1 MTKCLMIQGTAS
13 NAGKSLI
20 VAALCRIYTK
30 RGYKVAPFK
39 SQNMSLNSYTT
50 KENKEIAIAQVLQA
64 KAANIEPTVDMNPIL
79 LKPKGE
85 SCSQVIIQ
93 GEAVGNKDF
102 FRQYD
107 KTKATKKDIEN
118 NLMDDE
124 DYRIIAKQAVIDS
137 LNNLKKD
144 YDIIIMEGAGSPAE
158 INLREGDLANMGAA
172 EIADANVLLVGDI
185 DKGGVFAS
193 IAGTFLLLDDADR
206 SRFKGVI
213 INKRFKGVIINKF
226 RGKQELLCSGIER
239 LEEIIKVPV
248 LGIVPYAENLQ
259 LPEEDSASLKEHD
272 WTKEFEDGDNH
283 IIIGVIKLPK
293 IANFTD
299 IDPFEVE
306 DDVEVRMIEVHNY
319 QEKIKDVDAIILPG
333 TRNSTEDILEL
344 EKTGLANKIRELSK
358 EKQIPIIGICGG
370 YQILGNKI
378 YDKDHK
384 ESKLDEIEGL
394 GLLDIE
400 SEFIRESKIVKQSL
414 AKIEID
420 TNNPNNNSDKN
431 GMFHEIFSKINGE
444 EVTGYELHEGTTNL
458 ISAKPLFK
466 IEKGIGNND
475 NDQFDG
481 AYNENVFG
489 TYFHGIFNNYNLR
502 REFLNYIRE
511 NKGLK
516 IQTGED
522 PFETSVENSLEKL
535 ANIVE
540 EALDM
545 DYIDSLIFEE

>member
-64 KAANIEPTVDMNPIL
+64 KAANIDPTVDMNPIL
-79 LKPKGE
+79 LKPKGD

-118 NLMDDE
+118 DLIDDE
-124 DYRIIAKQAVIDS
+124 DYRKIAKEAVIDS
-137 LNNLKKD
+137 LNNLKEE

-213 INKRFKGVIINKF
+213 INKF
-226 RGKQELLCSGIER
+226 RGKEELLYSGIER
-239 LEEIIKVPV
+239 LEELIKVPV

-272 WTKEFEDGDNH
+272 WAKEFENDDDH

-299 IDPFEVE
+299 IDPFDTEE
-306 DDVEVRMIEVHNY
+306 DVEVRMIEVHNY
-319 QEKIKDVDAIILPG
+319 KDKIQNVDALILPG
-333 TRNSTEDILEL
+333 TRNSTEDMAEL
-344 EKTGLANKIRELSK
+344 EKSGLADKIRELSYK
-358 EKQIPIIGICGG
+358 SKIPIIGICGG

-378 YDKDHK
+378 HDKDHK
-384 ESKLDEIEGL
+384 ESKFDEIEGL

-400 SEFIRESKIVKQSL
+400 SEFIREGKIVKQSL
-414 AKIEID
+414 ATIELNEESSSENDIFY
-420 TNNPNNNSDKN
+420 K
-431 GMFHEIFSKINGE
+431 IFSKIEGE
-444 EVTGYELHEGTTNL
+444 KVTGYELHEGTTNL
-458 ISAKPLFK
+458 INANPIFR

-475 NDQFDG
+475 KDQFDG
-481 AYNENVFG
+481 AYNENIFG
-489 TYFHGIFNNYNLR
+489 TYFHGIFNNYNIR
-502 REFLNYIRE
+502 RELLNYLRE
-511 NKGLK
+511 RKGLELK
-516 IQTGED
+516 TGED
-522 PFETSVENSLEKL
+522 PYETSVENSLEKL

-540 EALDM
+540 ESLDM
-545 DYIDSLIFEE
+545 NYIDNLIFD

>member
-1 MTKCLMIQGTAS
+1 MKLIYKDLGKIMTKCLMIQGTAS

-102 FRQYD
+102 FRKYD
-107 KTKATKKDIEN
+107 KTKATQKDIDN
-118 NLMDDE
+118 GLMDDE
-124 DYRIIAKQAVIDS
+124 DYRIIAKEAVIDS
-137 LNNLKKD
+137 LNNLKRD

-172 EIADANVLLVGDI
+172 EIADANVILVGDI

-193 IAGTFLLLDDADR
+193 IAGTFLLLDDEDR
-206 SRFKGVI
+206 S
-213 INKRFKGVIINKF
+213 RFKGVIINKF

-272 WTKEFEDGDNH
+272 WTKEFKEGDNH
-283 IIIGVIKLPK
+283 IIIGVVKLPK

-299 IDPFEVE
+299 IDPFDSE
-306 DDVEVRMIEVHNY
+306 DDVEVRMIDVYNY
-319 QEKIKDVDAIILPG
+319 HEKIKDIDALILPG
-333 TRNSTEDILEL
+333 TRNSTEDMLEL
-344 EKTGLANKIRELSK
+344 EKSGLADKIRELSK
-358 EKQIPIIGICGG
+358 ENGIPVMGICGG
-370 YQILGNKI
+370 YQLLGNKI
-378 YDKDHK
+378 YDKNHK
-384 ESKLDEIEGL
+384 ESQLDEVEGL

-400 SEFIRESKIVKQSL
+400 SEFIREEKIVKQSIARFEL
-414 AKIEID
+414 EKSTEDDGSEAHK
-420 TNNPNNNSDKN
+420 
-431 GMFHEIFSKINGE
+431 MFSNINGE

-458 ISAKPLFK
+458 LSAKPLFRIK
-466 IEKGIGNND
+466 EGMGNN
-475 NDQFDG
+475 NEGKYDG
-481 AYNENVFG
+481 AYQNNVFG

-502 REFLNYIRE
+502 RELLNHIRK
-511 NKGLK
+511 NKGLE
-516 IQTGED
+516 IRTGED
-522 PFETSVENSLEKL
+522 PYETSVESSLEKL

-540 EALDM
+540 DSLDM
-545 DYIDSLIFEE
+545 DYIDSLIFDF

>member
-1 MTKCLMIQGTAS
+1 MKLIYNNLGKIMTKCLMIQGTAS

-102 FRQYD
+102 FRKYD
-107 KTKATKKDIEN
+107 KTKATQKDIDN

-124 DYRIIAKQAVIDS
+124 DYRVIAKEAVIDS
-137 LNNLKKD
+137 LNTLKKD

-213 INKRFKGVIINKF
+213 INKF

-272 WTKEFEDGDNH
+272 WTKEFKENDNH
-283 IIIGVIKLPK
+283 IVIGVVKLPK

-299 IDPFEVE
+299 IDPFDTE

-319 QEKIKDVDAIILPG
+319 EEKIKDVDALILPG
-333 TRNSTEDILEL
+333 TRNSTEDIMEL
-344 EKTGLANKIRELSK
+344 EKSGLAEKIRELSN
-358 EKQIPIIGICGG
+358 EQNIPIIGICGG

-384 ESKLDEIEGL
+384 ESKLDEVEGL

-400 SEFIRESKIVKQSL
+400 SEFIREGKIVKQSL
-414 AKIEID
+414 ATIEIGE
-420 TNNPNNNSDKN
+420 N
-431 GMFHEIFSKINGE
+431 GSKENDIFHEIFSKINGE

-458 ISAKPLFK
+458 LSAKPLFK

-489 TYFHGIFNNYNLR
+489 TYFHGIFNNYNIR
-502 REFLNYIRE
+502 REFLNHIRK
-511 NKGLK
+511 NKGLEER
-516 IQTGED
+516 IGED
-522 PFETSVENSLEKL
+522 PFETSVENSVEKL

-545 DYIDSLIFEE
+545 DYIDKLIFDE

>member
-1 MTKCLMIQGTAS
+1 MIQGTAS

-102 FRQYD
+102 FRKYD
-107 KTKATKKDIEN
+107 KTKATQKDIDN

-124 DYRIIAKQAVIDS
+124 DYRIIAKEAVIDS

-213 INKRFKGVIINKF
+213 INKF

-239 LEEIIKVPV
+239 LEEIIEVPV

-272 WTKEFEDGDNH
+272 WTKEFESNDDH

-299 IDPFEVE
+299 IDPFDTEE
-306 DDVEVRMIEVHNY
+306 DVEVRMIEVHNY
-319 QEKIKDVDAIILPG
+319 QEKIKDVDALILPG
-333 TRNSTEDILEL
+333 TRNSTEDIMEL
-344 EKTGLANKIRELSK
+344 ERSGLADKIRELSNESK
-358 EKQIPIIGICGG
+358 IPIIGICGG

-384 ESKLDEIEGL
+384 ESKLDEVEGL

-400 SEFIRESKIVKQSL
+400 SEFIREGKIVKQSL
-414 AKIEID
+414 ATIEID
-420 TNNPNNNSDKN
+420 EESDNK

-458 ISAKPLFK
+458 ISANPLFK

-481 AYNENVFG
+481 AYSENVFG
-489 TYFHGIFNNYNLR
+489 TYFHGIFNNYNIR
-502 REFLNYIRE
+502 REFLNHLRKG
-511 NKGLK
+511 KGLEER
-516 IQTGED
+516 IGED

-545 DYIDSLIFEE
+545 DYIDKLIFDE

>member
-1 MTKCLMIQGTAS
+1 MKLIYKDLGKIMTKCLMIQGTAS

-102 FRQYD
+102 FRKYD
-107 KTKATKKDIEN
+107 KTKATQKDIDN
-118 NLMDDE
+118 GLMDDE
-124 DYRIIAKQAVIDS
+124 DYRIIAKEAVIDS
-137 LNNLKKD
+137 LNNLKRD

-172 EIADANVLLVGDI
+172 EIADANVILVGDI

-193 IAGTFLLLDDADR
+193 IAGTFLLLDDEDR
-206 SRFKGVI
+206 S
-213 INKRFKGVIINKF
+213 RFKGVIINKF

-272 WTKEFEDGDNH
+272 WTKEFKEGDNH
-283 IIIGVIKLPK
+283 IIIGVVKLPK

-299 IDPFEVE
+299 IDPFDSE
-306 DDVEVRMIEVHNY
+306 DDVEVRMIDVYNY
-319 QEKIKDVDAIILPG
+319 HEKIKDIDALILPG
-333 TRNSTEDILEL
+333 TRNSTEDMLEL
-344 EKTGLANKIRELSK
+344 EKSGLADKIRELSK
-358 EKQIPIIGICGG
+358 ENGIPVIGICGG
-370 YQILGNKI
+370 YQLLGNKI
-378 YDKDHK
+378 YDKNHK
-384 ESKLDEIEGL
+384 ESQLDEVEGL

-400 SEFIRESKIVKQSL
+400 SEFIRDEKIVKQSIARFEL
-414 AKIEID
+414 EKSTEDDGSEAHK
-420 TNNPNNNSDKN
+420 
-431 GMFHEIFSKINGE
+431 MFSNINGE

-458 ISAKPLFK
+458 LSAKPLFRIK
-466 IEKGIGNND
+466 EGMGNN
-475 NDQFDG
+475 NEGKYDG
-481 AYNENVFG
+481 AYQNNVFG

-502 REFLNYIRE
+502 RELLNHIRK
-511 NKGLK
+511 NKGLE
-516 IQTGED
+516 IRTGDD
-522 PFETSVENSLEKL
+522 PYETSVESSLEKL

-540 EALDM
+540 DSLDM
-545 DYIDSLIFEE
+545 DYIDSLIFDF

>member
-1 MTKCLMIQGTAS
+1 MIQGTAS

-102 FRQYD
+102 FRKYD
-107 KTKATKKDIEN
+107 KTKATQKDIDN

-124 DYRIIAKQAVIDS
+124 DYRIMAKEAVIDS

-213 INKRFKGVIINKF
+213 INKF

-272 WTKEFEDGDNH
+272 WTKEFESNDDH

-299 IDPFEVE
+299 IDPFDTEE
-306 DDVEVRMIEVHNY
+306 DVEVRMIEVHNY
-319 QEKIKDVDAIILPG
+319 HEKINDVDALILPG
-333 TRNSTEDILEL
+333 TRNSTEDIMEL
-344 EKTGLANKIRELSK
+344 EKSGLADKIRELSTESK
-358 EKQIPIIGICGG
+358 IPIIGICGG

-384 ESKLDEIEGL
+384 ESKLDEVEGL

-400 SEFIRESKIVKQSL
+400 SEFIREGKIVKQSL
-414 AKIEID
+414 ATIEID
-420 TNNPNNNSDKN
+420 EESDNK

-481 AYNENVFG
+481 AYGENVFG
-489 TYFHGIFNNYNLR
+489 TYFHGIFNNYNIR
-502 REFLNYIRE
+502 REFLNALRKG
-511 NKGLK
+511 KGLEER
-516 IQTGED
+516 IGED

-545 DYIDSLIFEE
+545 DYIDKLIFDE

>member
-1 MTKCLMIQGTAS
+1 MKLIYKDLGKIMTKCLMIQGTAS

-102 FRQYD
+102 FRKYD
-107 KTKATKKDIEN
+107 KTKATQKDIDN
-118 NLMDDE
+118 DLMDDE
-124 DYRIIAKQAVIDS
+124 DYRIIAKEAVIDS
-137 LNNLKKD
+137 LNNLKRD

-172 EIADANVLLVGDI
+172 EIADANVILVGDI

-193 IAGTFLLLDDADR
+193 IAGTFLLLDDEDR
-206 SRFKGVI
+206 S
-213 INKRFKGVIINKF
+213 RFKGVIINKF

-272 WTKEFEDGDNH
+272 WTKEFKEGDNH
-283 IIIGVIKLPK
+283 IIIGVVKLPK

-299 IDPFEVE
+299 IDPFDSE
-306 DDVEVRMIEVHNY
+306 DDVEVRMIDVYNY
-319 QEKIKDVDAIILPG
+319 HEKIKDIDALILPG
-333 TRNSTEDILEL
+333 TRNSTEDMLEL
-344 EKTGLANKIRELSK
+344 EKSGLADKIRELSK
-358 EKQIPIIGICGG
+358 ENGIPVIGICGG
-370 YQILGNKI
+370 YQLLGNKI
-378 YDKDHK
+378 YDKNHK
-384 ESKLDEIEGL
+384 ESQLDEVEGL

-400 SEFIRESKIVKQSL
+400 SEFIREEKIVKQSIARFEL
-414 AKIEID
+414 EKSTEDDGSEAHK
-420 TNNPNNNSDKN
+420 
-431 GMFHEIFSKINGE
+431 MFSNINGE

-458 ISAKPLFK
+458 LSAKPLFRIK
-466 IEKGIGNND
+466 EGMGNN
-475 NDQFDG
+475 NEGKYDG
-481 AYNENVFG
+481 AYQNNVFG

-502 REFLNYIRE
+502 RELLNHIRK
-511 NKGLK
+511 NKGLE
-516 IQTGED
+516 IRTGDD
-522 PFETSVENSLEKL
+522 PYETSVESSLEKL

-540 EALDM
+540 DSLDM
-545 DYIDSLIFEE
+545 DYIDSLIIDF

>member
-1 MTKCLMIQGTAS
+1 MKLIYKDLGKIMTKCLMIQGTAS

-102 FRQYD
+102 FRKYD
-107 KTKATKKDIEN
+107 KTKATQKDIDN
-118 NLMDDE
+118 GLMDDE
-124 DYRIIAKQAVIDS
+124 DYRIIAKEAVIDS
-137 LNNLKKD
+137 LNNLKRD

-193 IAGTFLLLDDADR
+193 IAGTFLLLDDEDR
-206 SRFKGVI
+206 S
-213 INKRFKGVIINKF
+213 RFKGVIINKF

-272 WTKEFEDGDNH
+272 WTKEFKEGDNH
-283 IIIGVIKLPK
+283 IIIGVVKLPK

-299 IDPFEVE
+299 IDPFDSE
-306 DDVEVRMIEVHNY
+306 DDVEVRMIDVYNY
-319 QEKIKDVDAIILPG
+319 HEKIKDIDALILPG
-333 TRNSTEDILEL
+333 TRNSTEDMLEL
-344 EKTGLANKIRELSK
+344 EKSGLADKIRELSK
-358 EKQIPIIGICGG
+358 ENGIPVIGICGG
-370 YQILGNKI
+370 YQLLGNKI
-378 YDKDHK
+378 YDKNHK
-384 ESKLDEIEGL
+384 ESQLDEVEGL

-400 SEFIRESKIVKQSL
+400 SEFIREEKIVKQSIARFEL
-414 AKIEID
+414 EKSTEDDGSEAHK
-420 TNNPNNNSDKN
+420 
-431 GMFHEIFSKINGE
+431 MFSNINGE

-458 ISAKPLFK
+458 LSAKPLFRIK
-466 IEKGIGNND
+466 EGMGNN
-475 NDQFDG
+475 NEGKYDG
-481 AYNENVFG
+481 AYQNNVFG

-502 REFLNYIRE
+502 RELLNHIRK
-511 NKGLK
+511 NKGLE
-516 IQTGED
+516 IRTGDD
-522 PFETSVENSLEKL
+522 PYETSVESSLEKL

-540 EALDM
+540 DSLDM
-545 DYIDSLIFEE
+545 DYIDSLIFDF

>member
-137 LNNLKKD
+137 LNNLKND

-193 IAGTFLLLDDADR
+193 IAGTFLLLDDEDR
-206 SRFKGVI
+206 S
-213 INKRFKGVIINKF
+213 RFKGVIINKF

-272 WTKEFEDGDNH
+272 WTKEFKEGDNH
-283 IIIGVIKLPK
+283 IIIGVVKLPK

-299 IDPFEVE
+299 IDPFDSE
-306 DDVEVRMIEVHNY
+306 DDVEVRMIDVYNY
-319 QEKIKDVDAIILPG
+319 HEKIKDIDALILPG
-333 TRNSTEDILEL
+333 TRNSTEDMLEL
-344 EKTGLANKIRELSK
+344 EKSGLADKIRELSK
-358 EKQIPIIGICGG
+358 ENGIPVIGICGG
-370 YQILGNKI
+370 YQLLGNKI
-378 YDKDHK
+378 YDKNHK
-384 ESKLDEIEGL
+384 ESQLDEVEGL

-400 SEFIRESKIVKQSL
+400 SEFIRDEKIVKQSIARFEL
-414 AKIEID
+414 EKSTEDDGSEAHK
-420 TNNPNNNSDKN
+420 
-431 GMFHEIFSKINGE
+431 MFSNINGE

-458 ISAKPLFK
+458 LSAKPLFRIK
-466 IEKGIGNND
+466 EGMGNN
-475 NDQFDG
+475 NEGKYDG
-481 AYNENVFG
+481 AYQNNVFG

-502 REFLNYIRE
+502 RELLNHIRK
-511 NKGLK
+511 NKGLE
-516 IQTGED
+516 IRTGDD
-522 PFETSVENSLEKL
+522 PYETSVESSLEKL

-540 EALDM
+540 DSLDM
-545 DYIDSLIFEE
+545 DYIDSLIFDF

>member
-64 KAANIEPTVDMNPIL
+64 KAANIDPTVDMNPIL

-102 FRQYD
+102 FRKYD
-107 KTKATKKDIEN
+107 KSKATQKDIDN

-124 DYRIIAKQAVIDS
+124 DYRIIAKEAVINS

-213 INKRFKGVIINKF
+213 INKF

-239 LEEIIKVPV
+239 LEEIIEVPV

-272 WTKEFEDGDNH
+272 WTKEFEEGDNH

-299 IDPFEVE
+299 IDPFDSE
-306 DDVEVRMIEVHNY
+306 DDVEVRMIDVHNY
-319 QEKIKDVDAIILPG
+319 HEKIKDIDALILPG
-333 TRNSTEDILEL
+333 TRNSTEDMLEL
-344 EKTGLANKIRELSK
+344 EKSGLADKIRELSK
-358 EKQIPIIGICGG
+358 ENGIPVIGICGG
-370 YQILGNKI
+370 YQLLGNKI
-378 YDKDHK
+378 YDKNHK
-384 ESKLDEIEGL
+384 ESQLDEVEGL

-400 SEFIRESKIVKQSL
+400 SEFIREEKIVKQSIARFEL
-414 AKIEID
+414 EKSTEDDGSEAHK
-420 TNNPNNNSDKN
+420 
-431 GMFHEIFSKINGE
+431 MFSNINGE

-458 ISAKPLFK
+458 LSAKPLFRIK
-466 IEKGIGNND
+466 EGMGNN
-475 NDQFDG
+475 NEGKYDG
-481 AYNENVFG
+481 AYQNNVFG

-502 REFLNYIRE
+502 RELLNHIRK
-511 NKGLK
+511 NKGLE
-516 IQTGED
+516 IRTGED
-522 PFETSVENSLEKL
+522 PYETSVESSLEKL

-540 EALDM
+540 DSLDM
-545 DYIDSLIFEE
+545 DYIDSLIFDF

>member
-1 MTKCLMIQGTAS
+1 MIQGTAS

-64 KAANIEPTVDMNPIL
+64 KAANIDPTVDMNPIL

-102 FRQYD
+102 FRKYD
-107 KTKATKKDIEN
+107 KTKATQKDIDN

-124 DYRIIAKQAVIDS
+124 DYRIMAKEAVIDS

-144 YDIIIMEGAGSPAE
+144 YDMIIMEGAGSPAE

-213 INKRFKGVIINKF
+213 INKF

-239 LEEIIKVPV
+239 LEEIIEVPV

-259 LPEEDSASLKEHD
+259 LPEEDSASLKEHN
-272 WTKEFEDGDNH
+272 WKKEFDENEKH
-283 IIIGVIKLPK
+283 IIIGVLKLPK
-293 IANFTD
+293 LKD
-299 IDPFEVE
+299 ID
-306 DDVEVRMIEVHNY
+306 
-319 QEKIKDVDAIILPG
+319 ALILPG
-333 TRNSTEDILEL
+333 TRNSTEDMKEL
-344 EKTGLANKIRELSK
+344 EESGMANRIRKLHNNK
-358 EKQIPIIGICGG
+358 KIPIIGICGG
-370 YQILGNKI
+370 YQILGNRI
-378 YDKDHK
+378 YDKNHK
-384 ESKLDEIEGL
+384 ESQLDEIEGL
-394 GLLDIE
+394 GILDIE
-400 SEFIRESKIVKQSL
+400 SEFIREEKIVKQSL
-414 AKIEID
+414 ATFELGLND
-420 TNNPNNNSDKN
+420 ESDQI
-431 GMFHEIFSKINGE
+431 HEIFSKINGE
-444 EVTGYELHEGTTNL
+444 EVAGYELHEGTTNL
-458 ISAKPLFK
+458 LSAKPLFK
-466 IEKGIGNND
+466 IKEGMGNN
-475 NDQFDG
+475 NEGIYDG
-481 AYNENVFG
+481 AYQNNVFG

-502 REFLNYIRE
+502 RELLNHIRK
-511 NKGLK
+511 NKGLEIK
-516 IQTGED
+516 TSED
-522 PFETSVENSLEKL
+522 PYETSVENSLEKL

-545 DYIDSLIFEE
+545 DYIDKLIFDE

>member
-1 MTKCLMIQGTAS
+1 MKLIYNNLGKIMTKCLMIQGTAS

-102 FRQYD
+102 FRKYD
-107 KTKATKKDIEN
+107 KTKATQKDIDN

-124 DYRIIAKQAVIDS
+124 DYRIIAKEAVIDS
-137 LNNLKKD
+137 LNTLKKD

-213 INKRFKGVIINKF
+213 INKF

-272 WTKEFEDGDNH
+272 WTKEFKENDNH
-283 IIIGVIKLPK
+283 IVIGVVKLPK

-299 IDPFEVE
+299 IDPFDTE

-319 QEKIKDVDAIILPG
+319 EEKIKDVDALILPG
-333 TRNSTEDILEL
+333 TRNSTEDIMEL
-344 EKTGLANKIRELSK
+344 EKSGLAEKIRELSN
-358 EKQIPIIGICGG
+358 EQNIPIIGICGG

-384 ESKLDEIEGL
+384 ESKLDEVEGL

-400 SEFIRESKIVKQSL
+400 SEFIREGKIVKQSL
-414 AKIEID
+414 ATIEIGE
-420 TNNPNNNSDKN
+420 N
-431 GMFHEIFSKINGE
+431 GSKENDIFHEIFSKINGE

-458 ISAKPLFK
+458 LSAKPLFK

-489 TYFHGIFNNYNLR
+489 TYFHGIFNNYNIR
-502 REFLNYIRE
+502 REF
-511 NKGLK
+511 
-516 IQTGED
+516 ED
-522 PFETSVENSLEKL
+522 PFETSVENSVEKL

-545 DYIDSLIFEE
+545 DYIDKLIFDE

>member
-1 MTKCLMIQGTAS
+1 MKLIYKDLGKIMTKCLMIQGTAS

-102 FRQYD
+102 FRKYD
-107 KTKATKKDIEN
+107 KTKATQKDIDN
-118 NLMDDE
+118 DLMDDE
-124 DYRIIAKQAVIDS
+124 DYRIIAKEAVIDS
-137 LNNLKKD
+137 LNNLKRD

-172 EIADANVLLVGDI
+172 EIADANVILVGDI

-193 IAGTFLLLDDADR
+193 IAGTFLLLDDEDR
-206 SRFKGVI
+206 S
-213 INKRFKGVIINKF
+213 RFKGVIINKF

-272 WTKEFEDGDNH
+272 WTKEFKEGDNH
-283 IIIGVIKLPK
+283 IIIGVVKLPK

-299 IDPFEVE
+299 IDPFDSE
-306 DDVEVRMIEVHNY
+306 DDVEVRMIDVYNY
-319 QEKIKDVDAIILPG
+319 HEKIKDIDALILPG
-333 TRNSTEDILEL
+333 TRNSTEDMLEL
-344 EKTGLANKIRELSK
+344 EKSGLADKIRELSK
-358 EKQIPIIGICGG
+358 ENGIPVIGICGG
-370 YQILGNKI
+370 YQLLGNKI
-378 YDKDHK
+378 YDKNHK
-384 ESKLDEIEGL
+384 ESQLDEVEGL

-400 SEFIRESKIVKQSL
+400 SEFIREEKIVKQSIARFEL
-414 AKIEID
+414 EKSTEDDGSEAHK
-420 TNNPNNNSDKN
+420 
-431 GMFHEIFSKINGE
+431 MFSNINGE

-458 ISAKPLFK
+458 LSAKPLFRIK
-466 IEKGIGNND
+466 EGMGNN
-475 NDQFDG
+475 NEGKYDG
-481 AYNENVFG
+481 AYQNNVFG

-502 REFLNYIRE
+502 RELLNHIRK
-511 NKGLK
+511 NKGLE
-516 IQTGED
+516 IRTGDD
-522 PFETSVENSLEKL
+522 PYETSVESSLEKL

-540 EALDM
+540 DSLDM
-545 DYIDSLIFEE
+545 DYIDSLIFDF

>member
-118 NLMDDE
+118 NFMDDE

-137 LNNLKKD
+137 LNNLKND

-206 SRFKGVI
+206 S
-213 INKRFKGVIINKF
+213 RFKGVIINKF

>member
-1 MTKCLMIQGTAS
+1 MIQGTAS
-13 NAGKSLI
+13 NVGKSLI

-102 FRQYD
+102 FRKYD
-107 KTKATKKDIEN
+107 KTKATQKDIDN

-124 DYRIIAKQAVIDS
+124 DYRIMAKEAVIDS

-144 YDIIIMEGAGSPAE
+144 YDMIIMEGAGSPAE

-213 INKRFKGVIINKF
+213 INKF

-239 LEEIIKVPV
+239 LEEIIEVPV

-259 LPEEDSASLKEHD
+259 LPEEDSASLKEHN
-272 WTKEFEDGDNH
+272 WKKEFDENEKH
-283 IIIGVIKLPK
+283 IIIGVLKLPK

-299 IDPFEVE
+299 IDPFDAE
-306 DDVEVRMIEVHNY
+306 DDVEIRMIELY
-319 QEKIKDVDAIILPG
+319 DDKEKLKDIDALILPG
-333 TRNSTEDILEL
+333 TRNSTEDMKEL
-344 EKTGLANKIRELSK
+344 EESGMANRIRKLHNNK
-358 EKQIPIIGICGG
+358 KIPIIGICGG

-378 YDKDHK
+378 YDKNHK
-384 ESKLDEIEGL
+384 ESQLDEIEGL
-394 GLLDIE
+394 GILDIE
-400 SEFIRESKIVKQSL
+400 SEFIREEKIVKQSL
-414 AKIEID
+414 ATFELGLND
-420 TNNPNNNSDKN
+420 ESDQI
-431 GMFHEIFSKINGE
+431 HEIFSKINGE
-444 EVTGYELHEGTTNL
+444 EVAGYELHEGTTNL
-458 ISAKPLFK
+458 LSAKPLFK
-466 IEKGIGNND
+466 IKEGMGNN
-475 NDQFDG
+475 NEGIYDG
-481 AYNENVFG
+481 AYQNNVFG
-489 TYFHGIFNNYNLR
+489 TYFHRIFNNYNLR
-502 REFLNYIRE
+502 RELLNHIRK
-511 NKGLK
+511 NKGLEIK
-516 IQTGED
+516 TSED
-522 PFETSVENSLEKL
+522 PYETSVENSLEKL

-545 DYIDSLIFEE
+545 DYIDKLIFED